1 MSLEQQSRRFI
12 ESELENPEEF
22 LAMIQ
27 ERAFY
32 KSQKRGFEPGHEMED
47 WLEAEK
53 ELCNQCHYWHQE
65 VD

>member
-1 MSLEQQSRRFI
+1 MSLEQQAQHSI
-12 ESELENPEEF
+12 VSELENPEEI

-53 ELCNQCHYWHQE
+53 EICNQCHYWHQE